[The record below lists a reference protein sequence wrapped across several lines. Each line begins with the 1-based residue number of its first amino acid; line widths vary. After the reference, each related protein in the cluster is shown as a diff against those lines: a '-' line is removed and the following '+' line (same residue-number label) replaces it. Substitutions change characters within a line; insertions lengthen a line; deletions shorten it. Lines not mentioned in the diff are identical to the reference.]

1 MTLGIFQSEE
11 KDKYT
16 HENSENKQT
25 IANQKKSKNNHN
37 INKMKGMNRYFSII
51 TRILMISIPQ

>member
-25 IANQKKSKNNHN
+25 IAGQLIKRSLKAITTSK
-37 INKMKGMNRYFSII
+37 
-51 TRILMISIPQ
+51 